1 MISTDL
7 YITLSFILSFGA
19 PILLALREL
28 RNLKA
33 ASAGGPDGGMER
45 EAPAPAP
52 LGDDDLPPLPDSLI
66 PKLDDHPAPRPKV
79 LEPA

>member
-19 PILLALREL
+19 PMALAVREL
-28 RNLKA
+28 MLLKH
-33 ASAGGPDGGMER
+33 SKNRPDGGQER

-52 LGDDDLPPLPDSLI
+52 LNDDDLPPLPPSLI
-66 PKLDDHPAPRPKV
+66 PDLDHTPAPRPKV

>member
-7 YITLSFILSFGA
+7 YITLSFLLSFGA

-28 RNLKA
+28 RQLKA
-33 ASAGGPDGGMER
+33 STSRPDGGLDR
-45 EAPAPAP
+45 DAPAP
-52 LGDDDLPPLPDSLI
+52 LPLSDDGLPPLPDTLV
-66 PKLDDHPAPRPKV
+66 PKLDDRPAPQPKV